1 MSGFRSKMKQV
12 KYLVYFVTRSFLI
25 TILCFMSLICLASVI
40 YFGDMFASISKGIYK
55 NPLFGAYVIVSPSM
69 VPTIKIDD
77 AIVIKRVD
85 NDKYKV
91 GDIITFSSMDNNYL
105 GKAVTHRIVDKK
117 NYTSG
122 ESIYTTKGDN
132 NAVVDAT
139 QVKTSDIYGKVLFKI
154 PAVGTL
160 EKLVAR
166 PSNFFLSLLIPT
178 VIFIVYEMMRI
189 VFMMSKRKV

>member
-1 MSGFRSKMKQV
+1 MKE
-12 KYLVYFVTRSFLI
+12 YTYNILGEVYEWMISRKKDIEVR
-25 TILCFMSLICLASVI
+25 ILKEKSE
-40 YFGDMFASISKGIYK
+40 
-55 NPLFGAYVIVSPSM
+55 
-69 VPTIKIDD
+69 
-77 AIVIKRVD
+77 AI
-85 NDKYKV
+85 KV

-139 QVKTSDIYGKVLFKI
+139 RVKTSDIYGKVLFKI